1 MPKEKL
7 IARHT
12 NMIVASSSSSAS
24 DDHELLGASQEHA
37 LETLTATLDAGS
49 SSVMSPRKR
58 GFPSQGIHLPGSNR
72 LSKRTTFQYKF
83 VFPSHR
89 HVNNF

>member
-1 MPKEKL
+1 MPREKS

-24 DDHELLGASQEHA
+24 DDHKSLGANQEHA
-37 LETLTATLDAGS
+37 PKTLTATLDAGS

-58 GFPSQGIHLPGSNR
+58 EFPSQGIHLPGSTR